1 MYTNMDAVAMRHF
14 LFFKQSSCFEWLM
27 VLLLIWMLLLLLVDT
42 LTISKNTLVWA
53 VLAAIKTNC
62 QSRYTNV
69 LKQEIYI
76 EELLLDALFSV
87 SQKAVIKPWGQNHK
101 ISPFKNQDRW
111 NLIRSFNDLNLF
123 YKWPIKAQYWPKL
136 PRICIIPAT
145 LVSPRD
151 RNDGF

>member
-1 MYTNMDAVAMRHF
+1 
-14 LFFKQSSCFEWLM
+14 M

-53 VLAAIKTNC
+53 ALAAIKTNC

-87 SQKAVIKPWGQNHK
+87 SQKVVIKVLGTKPKDISFSKSGQAEFN
-101 ISPFKNQDRW
+101 
-111 NLIRSFNDLNLF
+111 SFF
-123 YKWPIKAQYWPKL
+123 
-136 PRICIIPAT
+136 
-145 LVSPRD
+145 
-151 RNDGF
+151 